1 MSGSEARSL
10 VILQN
15 YRTIR
20 FGINCCGHGIAQLEG
35 SDSDRQIRQRDA
47 RRFVGAVKRGQ
58 IGLGLGRNDDALDHE
73 GSW

>member
-1 MSGSEARSL
+1 L

-20 FGINCCGHGIAQLEG
+20 FGINRKCLRVGGGHGIAQLEG
-35 SDSDRQIRQRDA
+35 SGSDRQIRQRDA

-58 IGLGLGRNDDALDHE
+58 IGWCLAGNDDALDRE
-73 GSW
+73 RSW